1 MENYI
6 ITKTTKR
13 EKIFSGIQ
21 PSGELHIGNYLGVIK
36 SWVELQEKHDVVY
49 CIVDYHALTEQPDPN
64 MYKQQIFNFAV
75 DLLSAG
81 VDPKKSTIF
90 VQSSRPEHTELC
102 WLLDTIAP
110 LAELQR
116 VPTFKEKSAQ
126 FVKSVNMGL
135 MNYPVLMAA
144 DILIYDA
151 TLVPVGEDQL
161 PHIELTRELAADFNR
176 RFGTTFV
183 EPKAYLTKG
192 AKIMSLSQPEK
203 KMSKSLGPSNYIALR
218 DDPKLIREKMMKAV
232 TDIGP
237 IRGKEMSPGVKN
249 LFDLLEF
256 FSSKD
261 ANEQFRLAYKR
272 GNIKYS
278 QLKEQLAKDIA
289 EYLKP
294 FRDNV
299 KMWSEKPDEV
309 REILIEGARKLEK
322 PAQDKLKIIK
332 EKMGLGI

>member
-1 MENYI
+1 MEKYI

-21 PSGELHIGNYLGVIK
+21 PSGELHIGNYLGAIK
-36 SWVELQEKHDVVY
+36 SWIDLQEKHETIY
-49 CIVDYHALTEQPDPN
+49 CVVDYHALTEQPDPK
-64 MYKQQIFNFAV
+64 MYKTQIFDAAV
-75 DLLSAG
+75 DLLSLG
-81 VDPKKSTIF
+81 VDPEKSTLF

-110 LAELQR
+110 VAELQR
-116 VPTFKEKSAQ
+116 VPTYKDKAERFAKAL
-126 FVKSVNMGL
+126 NMGL
-135 MNYPVLMAA
+135 LNYPVLMAA

-161 PHIELTRELAADFNR
+161 PHIELTRELAADFNS
-176 RFGTTFV
+176 RFGQTFS
-183 EPKAYLTKG
+183 EPKAYLTQG
-192 AKIMSLSQPEK
+192 AKIMSLTQPEK
-203 KMSKSLGPSNYIALR
+203 KMSKSLGQDNMIALR

-232 TDIGP
+232 TDTGP
-237 IRGKEMSPGVKN
+237 VKGKEMSLGVKN

-256 FSSKD
+256 FSEKD
-261 ANEQFRLAYKR
+261 AREEFHKAYQR

-278 QLKEQLAKDIA
+278 QVKEKLAIDIS

-299 KMWSEKPDEV
+299 KMWLEKPDKV
-309 REILIEGARKLEK
+309 KEILETGAKKLEK
-322 PAQDKLKIIK
+322 SAQDKLKEVK
-332 EKMGLGI
+332 AKMGLGI

>member
-21 PSGELHIGNYLGVIK
+21 PSGELHIGNYLGAIK
-36 SWVELQEKHDVVY
+36 SWVELQENHDVIY
-49 CIVDYHALTEQPDPN
+49 CIVDYHALTEQPDPKT
-64 MYKQQIFNFAV
+64 YKQQILDAAV
-75 DLLSAG
+75 DFLAAG
-81 VDPKKSTIF
+81 VDPEKSTIF

-110 LAELQR
+110 VAELQR
-116 VPTFKEKSAQ
+116 VPTYKEKAQ
-126 FVKSVNMGL
+126 HFAKTLNMGL
-135 MNYPVLMAA
+135 LNYPVLMAA
-144 DILIYDA
+144 DILIYNA
-151 TLVPVGEDQL
+151 SLVPVGEDQL

-176 RFGTTFV
+176 RFGQTFV
-183 EPKAYLTKG
+183 EPKAYLTRG
-192 AKIMSLSQPEK
+192 AKIMSLTNPEK
-203 KMSKSLGPSNYIALR
+203 KMSKSLGPDNMIALR

-232 TDIGP
+232 TDVGP
-237 IRGKEMSPGVKN
+237 IKGKEMSPGVKN

-256 FSSKD
+256 FSAKD
-261 ANEQFRLAYKR
+261 VREEFRKAYER
-272 GNIKYS
+272 GNIKYAHI
-278 QLKEQLAKDIA
+278 KEQLAKDIA

-299 KMWSEKPDEV
+299 KMWEDRPNEV
-309 REILIEGARKLEK
+309 KQILEAGAKKLEE
-322 PAQDKLKIIK
+322 PAKDMLKTIK